1 MARSIGFRER
11 IWLITA
17 SIVLVRYS
25 NLASRLSA
33 LLDGSAKRI
42 LLLLFILNEGTNYG
56 SQVTSKSQDRR
67 EGTHKRRRF
76 VMNA

>member
-1 MARSIGFRER
+1 MSRSIGFRER